1 MLPSEP
7 RSSTGDPWVPLQIFD
22 VSLTLLLF
30 ALLQGYK
37 NIIQNCTE
45 NAQVL
50 KEGIERTGR
59 FEVLSK
65 DVGVPLV
72 AFVLKDSSKH
82 TVFDVAE
89 SLRRYGWIVPA
100 YTMPADAQHIA
111 VLRVVIREDFNRSL
125 AMRLVADIEKVLAEL
140 EVRAN
145 RVSMMAAT
153 ATKVASG
160 DEKHAKK
167 TVEQIQEEV
176 TRHWKRFVQ
185 GRKTGVC

>member
-153 ATKVASG
+153 ATKVAAG

>member
-1 MLPSEP
+1 MWDFNFIYKLLGYVHLSLPLP
-7 RSSTGDPWVPLQIFD
+7 
-22 VSLTLLLF
+22 
-30 ALLQGYK
+30 LQGYR
-37 NIIQNCTE
+37 NIIENCME
-45 NAQVL
+45 NARVL

-72 AFVLKDSSKH
+72 AFMLKDSSKH
-82 TVFDVAE
+82 TVFDIAE
-89 SLRRYGWIVPA
+89 SLRRFGWIVPA

-125 AMRLVADIEKVLAEL
+125 AMRLVADIEKVLGEL
-140 EVRAN
+140 EVRSN
-145 RVSMMAAT
+145 RVSIMAAT
-153 ATKVASG
+153 VTKAA
-160 DEKHAKK
+160 DEDKQVKK